1 MLSPGM
7 RDILY
12 GTGNIERISKKPSCE
27 IEEYMRD
34 TILLNKTKFSVSQFN
49 IFLQEANSVLIT
61 RLLKHFDDLD
71 ITLSTVYKRAMI
83 NPLILRD
90 NELQF
95 HVSIL
100 DGKMNK
106 FVDFL
111 VSDHSSISQSSFPFE
126 TTSVSTP
133 WNANDGSFCDLSQS
147 TCETRILTPNLLS
160 TNQI

>member
-1 MLSPGM
+1 M

-34 TILLNKTKFSVSQFN
+34 NILLNKTRFSVSQFN

-95 HVSIL
+95 HMYIL

-106 FVDFL
+106 FVDF
-111 VSDHSSISQSSFPFE
+111 F
-126 TTSVSTP
+126 
-133 WNANDGSFCDLSQS
+133 GK
-147 TCETRILTPNLLS
+147 
-160 TNQI
+160 